1 MDDDGM
7 VLTLVFTQEDMPWL
21 PPHSLLDQIWQS
33 LYIGRGL

>member
-7 VLTLVFTQEDMPWL
+7 VLTLDFTQEDMPWL
-21 PPHSLLDQIWQS
+21 PTHSLPDQIWQS